1 MMRMA
6 LVASLVLVSS
16 AVLAQETTDA
26 TTSAEGS
33 SMGTL
38 ISEGYEIKAA
48 VPNGKRFVVF
58 LQKDNEGY
66 ACEMANLT
74 TSQCG
79 KIK

>member
-1 MMRMA
+1 MLRMA
-6 LVASLVLVSS
+6 LVATLICVSG
-16 AVLAQETTDA
+16 AAFAQDTTDQ
-26 TTSAEGS
+26 TVSVEGS

-38 ISEGYEIKAA
+38 ISEGFEIKAA
-48 VPNGKRFVVF
+48 VQNGKRFVVF

-66 ACEMANLT
+66 ACEMAGLS

>member
-6 LVASLVLVSS
+6 LIASLVLASG
-16 AVLAQETTDA
+16 AALAQDATDA
-26 TTSAEGS
+26 TASAEGS

-66 ACEMANLT
+66 ACDMANLT
-74 TSQCG
+74 ASQCG

>member
-1 MMRMA
+1 MLKMVLA
-6 LVASLVLVSS
+6 ASVVLVSS
-16 AVLAQETTDA
+16 AAFAQDA
-26 TTSAEGS
+26 TNETTSAEGS

>member
-1 MMRMA
+1 MLRAA
-6 LVASLVLVSS
+6 LAAALAMISGAAFAQDTSE
-16 AVLAQETTDA
+16 AV
-26 TTSAEGS
+26 TSADGS

-74 TSQCG
+74 SSQCG

>member
-1 MMRMA
+1 MLRMA
-6 LVASLVLVSS
+6 LVAILVSVSS
-16 AVLAQETTDA
+16 ATLAQDA
-26 TTSAEGS
+26 SQTVSAEGA

-38 ISEGYEIKAA
+38 ISEGFEIKAA

-66 ACEMANLT
+66 ACEMAGLA

>member
-1 MMRMA
+1 MKRLA
-6 LVASLVLVSS
+6 LAISLLVISG
-16 AVLAQETTDA
+16 AAHAQDANDETA
-26 TTSAEGS
+26 SAEGS

-38 ISEGYEIKAA
+38 ISEGFEIKAA

-66 ACEMANLT
+66 ACEMVNLT
-74 TSQCG
+74 ASQCG

>member
-1 MMRMA
+1 MR
-6 LVASLVLVSS
+6 LVLV
-16 AVLAQETTDA
+16 AGLVLAAGAAFAQEATDQ

-38 ISEGYEIKAA
+38 ISEGFEIKAA

-74 TSQCG
+74 ASQCG